1 MTRLCFISIAIL
13 LSFSSESQSGK
24 NRVVTDNGRKFQYS
38 DSAGVTQSYISYFS
52 DSLPVPDLVTLD
64 GKRITKSDIQGKTV
78 VYNFWFVACRPC
90 VAEIP
95 ALNQLAKKYQS
106 DSTLFLALTFDDES
120 RINGFLQ
127 NHAFDFQIV
136 SLSETEIDK
145 IKRYHFIPLPLLLQG
160 KGKFLSPCLAGPQA
174 RIPKL
179 KSSTCLIS
187 KSGRPCRLCVTK
199 CAYKFVKPFDHE
211 KISISPALPD
221 MCCRQFCPDRS

>member
-64 GKRITKSDIQGKTV
+64 GKRITKADIQGKTV

-145 IKRYHFIPLPLLLQG
+145 IKKISFYPFTVIVTREG
-160 KGKFLSPCLAGPQA
+160 KVSFALF
-174 RIPKL
+174 
-179 KSSTCLIS
+179 
-187 KSGRPCRLCVTK
+187 GRPAGKNPEVEIFNLLDKQVGK
-199 CAYKFVKPFDHE
+199 
-211 KISISPALPD
+211 ALQVV
-221 MCCRQFCPDRS
+221 RN